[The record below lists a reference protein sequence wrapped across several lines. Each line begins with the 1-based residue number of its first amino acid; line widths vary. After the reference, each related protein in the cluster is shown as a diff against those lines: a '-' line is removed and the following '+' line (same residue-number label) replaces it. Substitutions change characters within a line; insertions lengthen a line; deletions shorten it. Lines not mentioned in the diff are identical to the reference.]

1 MECLSPGR
9 HLFSWIAGRPD
20 PQPTSSYGSDCM
32 NYNDVI
38 RDPGASWS
46 RHASAPDTG
55 RPDDMTRADVRV
67 RGHGRAKVPAIPRR
81 QSVSASVSPRR
92 AASARAPSDRGPPP
106 SGPRPPTGRRRPRQ
120 WGGRQRADQPSA
132 TSASFLVRARPARA
146 RRQASHRLRNPSSRA
161 HRTPRHR
168 AGARMR
174 AAGTPDSS
182 RPSSARA
189 SSARATAGGRERLR
203 LTPSCEELPGLVA
216 GGRGACW
223 PHHCLVAGD
232 SGPRPLS
239 ALGAHGFVLIR
250 PAHTLLTTGRHA
262 KARGDTR
269 RDRLTRERCA
279 SFLAALALGSGARKG
294 VGVRLPPPAPPLT
307 CRSLLPTG
315 AQDGLARRHPPAP
328 VPGRVGRSRGG
339 AARSPVPPVCRVG
352 IPQPTLELPWAA

>member
-1 MECLSPGR
+1 M
-9 HLFSWIAGRPD
+9 AGRRSRPFPGGNRCRPRSAHVELRRHGRRPTAGLHPAVRVL
-20 PQPTSSYGSDCM
+20 PQ
-32 NYNDVI
+32 VVV
-38 RDPGASWS
+38 DPGSGAAVS
-46 RHASAPDTG
+46 
-55 RPDDMTRADVRV
+55 VLIN
-67 RGHGRAKVPAIPRR
+67 PAPRR
-81 QSVSASVSPRR
+81 PVSSSG
-92 AASARAPSDRGPPP
+92 RGPP
-106 SGPRPPTGRRRPRQ
+106 GP
-120 WGGRQRADQPSA
+120 GGKH
-132 TSASFLVRARPARA
+132 LI
-146 RRQASHRLRNPSSRA
+146 RLRNPSSRA

-203 LTPSCEELPGLVA
+203 LTPSCEELPGLVG